1 MTYRLHGPM
10 RLLAV
15 FAFFLVSGLS
25 ALAFQEP
32 PPPPPPAPVAPAENE
47 STTAKN
53 PKKYRHANDFLIRG
67 SVFNDKALSFPGV
80 QLRVKRSGEK
90 KSHWE
95 TVTNSRGD
103 FALRVPQGAKYEIV
117 AHVKGFAD
125 QTRAV
130 DAQGAGGEQSYT
142 FRLQPLGG
150 KP

>member
-1 MTYRLHGPM
+1 MTYRLHGLIPM
-10 RLLAV
+10 LAV
-15 FAFFLVSGLS
+15 FAFFLVLS
-25 ALAFQEP
+25 VSARAVQEP
-32 PPPPPPAPVAPAENE
+32 PPPPAPAAPARDE
-47 STTAKN
+47 SSTAKN
-53 PKKYRHANDFLIRG
+53 PKKYSHANDFLIRG

-80 QLRVKRSGEK
+80 QLRIKRSGEK
-90 KSHWE
+90 KFHWE

-117 AHVKGFAD
+117 VHVKGFAD
-125 QTRAV
+125 QTRAI